1 MKDKLRAVF
10 VPIASVVIG
19 IIVGALIMWL
29 FRYDA
34 VKGYEA
40 LFNGHL
46 VNHSILVRLYGL
58 PLRLC

>member
-34 VKGYEA
+34 IKG
-40 LFNGHL
+40 
-46 VNHSILVRLYGL
+46 
-58 PLRLC
+58 